1 MVSLEFAR
9 ENSENSKKQKILYF
23 LVLIGFLTDF
33 LMKNETLNIEIVLQI
48 ASKKEVLDLEWT

>member
-1 MVSLEFAR
+1 MVSLDFLR
-9 ENSENSKKQKILYF
+9 KNSH

>member
-9 ENSENSKKQKILYF
+9 ENSKKQKILYF
-23 LVLIGFLTDF
+23 LVLTGFLTDF